1 MRSSAVIK
9 QLAITDFPAVQQD
22 KPELHVWDVRDS
34 KSFAEGHIVGA
45 VNRPIE
51 HLDASTLAGIPQ
63 GEPVYV
69 LCGGGTKAGRA
80 VTILEALDPT
90 RDYVELKGGTRGAKA
105 AGWPI
110 VSEA

>member
-1 MRSSAVIK
+1 MVIK

-22 KPELHVWDVRDS
+22 TPKAVVWDVRDS
-34 KSFAEGHIVGA
+34 RSFADGHIIGA

-51 HLDASTLAGIPQ
+51 DLGAASLEAVPQ

-90 RDYVELKGGTRGAKA
+90 REYIELKGGTRGAKA

-110 VSEA
+110 VTEA